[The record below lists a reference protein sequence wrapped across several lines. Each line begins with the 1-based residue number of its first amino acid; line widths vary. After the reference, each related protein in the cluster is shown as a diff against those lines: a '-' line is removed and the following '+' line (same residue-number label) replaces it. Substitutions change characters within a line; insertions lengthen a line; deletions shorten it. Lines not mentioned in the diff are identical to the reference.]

1 MHGCYCRAG
10 KQAGLKT
17 NSPVIR
23 YTLEIPVIFQHCL
36 ISEPFEAAERERERF
51 YEKRRRFLRET
62 NWKFSVLK
70 VPRQWRLIILVKGRW
85 R

>member
-36 ISEPFEAAERERERF
+36 ISESFESTERERER
-51 YEKRRRFLRET
+51 EREGRARLEGRG
-62 NWKFSVLK
+62 VL
-70 VPRQWRLIILVKGRW
+70 
-85 R
+85 